1 MEIKYIENGSV
12 TSAKGFTAN
21 GICAGVKASN
31 TTKKDLALIYCD
43 KVCNSAAIFTKNL
56 VKSDTIYVTKKHLE
70 NGTAQAV
77 VVNSGNANACNPDG
91 YEKAEKM
98 CSLAADALGVDKND
112 VIVASTGV
120 IGQPLPIEPI
130 ASGIE
135 KLKGT
140 LSKDGGISAAEAIM
154 TTDTVKKQWAV
165 ETVLDGKKVTIG
177 GIAKGSGAAAAGIMT
192 TDTVKKEIAVEF
204 ELGGKTCHIGGIA
217 KGSGMIHINM
227 GTTLSFV
234 TTDAAISSEMLKSA
248 LIEAADVS
256 YNMVSVDGDT
266 STNDTLAIMASG
278 YAGNKEITEKN
289 DDYKIFTAVLTDAF
303 KKVAKKLAKDG
314 EGATKLLICKVDG
327 AKDDKSAK
335 IISKSIICSSL
346 VKAAMF
352 GADANCGRILCA
364 IGYSGAETDVKRID
378 VSYKS
383 AKGEILVCKD
393 GNGLVFD
400 EDKAKEILLEDEIE
414 ILVKLGDGNASAE
427 AYGCDLTYDYV
438 KINADYR
445 S

>member
-1 MEIKYIENGSV
+1 MENFKYIDGGSV
-12 TSAKGFTAN
+12 TSPLGFTAN
-21 GICAGVKASN
+21 GICAGVKPSN
-31 TTKKDLALIYCD
+31 TTKKDLALIYCE

-98 CSLAADALGVDKND
+98 CKLAASALGVDEND

-130 ASGIE
+130 EKGI
-135 KLKGT
+135 KNLKDT
-140 LSKDGGISAAEAIM
+140 LSKDGGTFAAEAIM
-154 TTDTVKKQWAV
+154 TTDTVKKEWAV
-165 ETVLDGKKVTIG
+165 KTVLGGKKVT
-177 GIAKGSGAAAAGIMT
+177 
-192 TDTVKKEIAVEF
+192 
-204 ELGGKTCHIGGIA
+204 IGGIA

-234 TTDAAISSEMLKSA
+234 TTDAAISAEMLKSA
-248 LIEAADVS
+248 LKEAADVS

-278 YAGNKEITEKN
+278 LAGNAEITEKN
-289 DDYKIFTAVLTDAF
+289 EDYQTFVKVLTDAF
-303 KKVAKKLAKDG
+303 KKVAKKLAADG
-314 EGATKLLICKVDG
+314 EGATKLLICKVSG
-327 AKDDKSAK
+327 AKDEQDAK
-335 IISKSIICSSL
+335 TIAKSIICSSL

-364 IGYSGAETDVKRID
+364 VGYSGAEVDVHKID

-393 GNGLVFD
+393 GNGLAFD
-400 EDKAKEILLEDEIE
+400 EDKAKEILLEKEIE
-414 ILVKLGDGNASAE
+414 IIVSLRDGNGIAE

-438 KINADYR
+438 KINGDYR
-445 S
+445 T

>member
-1 MEIKYIENGSV
+1 MENFKYIDGGSV
-12 TSAKGFTAN
+12 TSPLGFTAN
-21 GICAGVKASN
+21 GICAGVKPSN
-31 TTKKDLALIYCD
+31 TTKKDLALLYCE

-98 CSLAADALGVDKND
+98 CKLAASALGVDEND

-130 ASGIE
+130 EKGIE
-135 KLKGT
+135 NLKGT
-140 LSKDGGISAAEAIM
+140 LSKGGGTFAAEAIM
-154 TTDTVKKQWAV
+154 TTDTVKKEWAV
-165 ETVLDGKKVTIG
+165 ETVLGGKKVT
-177 GIAKGSGAAAAGIMT
+177 
-192 TDTVKKEIAVEF
+192 
-204 ELGGKTCHIGGIA
+204 IGGIA

-234 TTDAAISSEMLKSA
+234 TTDAAISAEMLKSA
-248 LIEAADVS
+248 LKEAADVS

-278 YAGNKEITEKN
+278 LAGNAEITEKN
-289 DDYKIFTAVLTDAF
+289 EDYKNFVKVLTDAF
-303 KKVAKKLAKDG
+303 KKVAKKLAADG
-314 EGATKLLICKVDG
+314 EGATKLLICKVSG
-327 AKDDKSAK
+327 AKDEQAAK
-335 IISKSIICSSL
+335 TIAKSIICSSL

-364 IGYSGAETDVKRID
+364 VGYSGAEVDVHKID

-393 GNGLVFD
+393 GNGLAFD
-400 EDKAKEILLEDEIE
+400 EDKAKEILLEKEIE
-414 ILVKLGDGNASAE
+414 IIVSLRDGNGSAE

-438 KINADYR
+438 KINGDYR
-445 S
+445 T

>member
-1 MEIKYIENGSV
+1 MENFKYIDGGSV
-12 TSAKGFTAN
+12 TSPLGFTAN
-21 GICAGVKASN
+21 GICAGVKPSN
-31 TTKKDLALIYCD
+31 TTKKDLALIYCE

-98 CSLAADALGVDKND
+98 CKLAASALGVDEND

-130 ASGIE
+130 EKGIE
-135 KLKGT
+135 NLKGT
-140 LSKDGGISAAEAIM
+140 LSKDGGTFAAEAIM
-154 TTDTVKKQWAV
+154 TTDTVKKEWAV
-165 ETVLDGKKVTIG
+165 ETVLGGKKVT
-177 GIAKGSGAAAAGIMT
+177 
-192 TDTVKKEIAVEF
+192 
-204 ELGGKTCHIGGIA
+204 IGGIA

-234 TTDAAISSEMLKSA
+234 TTDAAISAEMLKSA
-248 LIEAADVS
+248 LKEAADVS

-278 YAGNKEITEKN
+278 LAGNAEITEKN
-289 DDYKIFTAVLTDAF
+289 EDYKNFVKVLTDAF
-303 KKVAKKLAKDG
+303 KKVAKKLAADG
-314 EGATKLLICKVDG
+314 EGATKLLICKVSG
-327 AKDDKSAK
+327 AKDEQAAK
-335 IISKSIICSSL
+335 TIAKSIICSSL

-364 IGYSGAETDVKRID
+364 VGYSGAEVDVHKID

-393 GNGLVFD
+393 GNGLAFD
-400 EDKAKEILLEDEIE
+400 EDKAKDILLEKEIE
-414 ILVKLGDGNASAE
+414 IIVSLRDGNGSAE

-438 KINADYR
+438 KINGDYR
-445 S
+445 T

>member
-1 MEIKYIENGSV
+1 MENFKYIDGGSV
-12 TSAKGFTAN
+12 TSPLGFTAN
-21 GICAGVKASN
+21 GICAGVKPSN
-31 TTKKDLALIYCD
+31 TTKKDLALIYCE

-56 VKSDTIYVTKKHLE
+56 VKSDTIYVTNKHLE

-98 CSLAADALGVDKND
+98 CKLAASALGVDEND

-130 ASGIE
+130 EKGIE
-135 KLKGT
+135 NLKGT
-140 LSKDGGISAAEAIM
+140 LSKGGGTFAAEAIM
-154 TTDTVKKQWAV
+154 TTDTVKKEWAV
-165 ETVLDGKKVTIG
+165 ETVLGGKKVT
-177 GIAKGSGAAAAGIMT
+177 
-192 TDTVKKEIAVEF
+192 
-204 ELGGKTCHIGGIA
+204 IGGIA

-234 TTDAAISSEMLKSA
+234 TTDAAISAEMLKSA
-248 LIEAADVS
+248 LKEAADVS

-278 YAGNKEITEKN
+278 LAGNAEITEKN
-289 DDYKIFTAVLTDAF
+289 EDYKTFVKVLTDAF
-303 KKVAKKLAKDG
+303 KKVAKKLASDG
-314 EGATKLLICKVDG
+314 EGATKLLICKVSG
-327 AKDDKSAK
+327 AKDEQAAK
-335 IISKSIICSSL
+335 TIAKSIICSSL

-364 IGYSGAETDVKRID
+364 VGYSGAEVDVHKID

-393 GNGLVFD
+393 GNGLAFD
-400 EDKAKEILLEDEIE
+400 EDKAKEILLEKEIE
-414 ILVKLGDGNASAE
+414 IIVSLRDGNGSAE

-438 KINADYR
+438 KINGDYR
-445 S
+445 T

>member
-1 MEIKYIENGSV
+1 MDNFKYIDGGSV
-12 TSAKGFTAN
+12 TSPLGFTAN
-21 GICAGVKASN
+21 GICAGVKPSN
-31 TTKKDLALIYCD
+31 TTKKDLALIYCE

-56 VKSDTIYVTKKHLE
+56 VKSDTIYVTNKHLE

-98 CSLAADALGVDKND
+98 CKLAASALGVDEND

-130 ASGIE
+130 EKGIE
-135 KLKGT
+135 NLKGT
-140 LSKDGGISAAEAIM
+140 LSKGGGTFAAEAIM
-154 TTDTVKKQWAV
+154 TTDTVKKEWAV
-165 ETVLDGKKVTIG
+165 ETVLGGKKVT
-177 GIAKGSGAAAAGIMT
+177 
-192 TDTVKKEIAVEF
+192 
-204 ELGGKTCHIGGIA
+204 IGGIA

-234 TTDAAISSEMLKSA
+234 TTDAAISAEMLKSA
-248 LIEAADVS
+248 LKEAADVS

-278 YAGNKEITEKN
+278 LAGNAEITEKN
-289 DDYKIFTAVLTDAF
+289 ENYKNFVKVLTDAF
-303 KKVAKKLAKDG
+303 KKVAKKLAADG
-314 EGATKLLICKVDG
+314 EGATKLLICKVSG
-327 AKDDKSAK
+327 AKDEQAAK
-335 IISKSIICSSL
+335 TIAKSIICSSL

-364 IGYSGAETDVKRID
+364 VGYSGAEVDVHKID

-393 GNGLVFD
+393 GNGLAFD
-400 EDKAKEILLEDEIE
+400 EDKAKEILLEKEIE
-414 ILVKLGDGNASAE
+414 IIVSLRDGNGSAE

-438 KINADYR
+438 KINGDYR
-445 S
+445 T

>member
-1 MEIKYIENGSV
+1 MENFKYIDGGSV
-12 TSAKGFTAN
+12 TSPLGFTAN
-21 GICAGVKASN
+21 GICAGVKPSN
-31 TTKKDLALIYCD
+31 TTKKDLALIYCE

-98 CSLAADALGVDKND
+98 CKLAASALSVDEND

-130 ASGIE
+130 EKGI
-135 KLKGT
+135 KNLKGT
-140 LSKDGGISAAEAIM
+140 LSKDGGTFAAEAIM
-154 TTDTVKKQWAV
+154 TTDTVKKEWAV
-165 ETVLDGKKVTIG
+165 ETVLGGKKVT
-177 GIAKGSGAAAAGIMT
+177 
-192 TDTVKKEIAVEF
+192 
-204 ELGGKTCHIGGIA
+204 IGGIA

-234 TTDAAISSEMLKSA
+234 TTDAAISAEMLKSA
-248 LIEAADVS
+248 LKEAADVS

-278 YAGNKEITEKN
+278 LAGNAEITEKN
-289 DDYKIFTAVLTDAF
+289 EDYKTFVKVLTDAF
-303 KKVAKKLAKDG
+303 KKVAKKLAADG
-314 EGATKLLICKVDG
+314 EGATKLLICKVSG
-327 AKDDKSAK
+327 AKDEQAAK
-335 IISKSIICSSL
+335 TIAKSIICSSL

-364 IGYSGAETDVKRID
+364 VGYSGAEVDVHKID

-383 AKGEILVCKD
+383 AKGDILVCKD
-393 GNGLVFD
+393 GNGLAFD
-400 EDKAKEILLEDEIE
+400 EDKAKEILLEKEIE
-414 ILVKLGDGNASAE
+414 IIVSLGDGNGSAE

-438 KINADYR
+438 KINGDYR
-445 S
+445 T